1 MSTSS
6 LDFSSS
12 IFHFTKTKTKHEK
25 GRIKNKGQK
34 LKQKSKSRT
43 QRQLCKNSKWKNVQ
57 NQIKIWEKN
66 FKNKKKNKQKRIKK

>member
-1 MSTSS
+1 M
-6 LDFSSS
+6 
-12 IFHFTKTKTKHEK
+12 KKEE

-34 LKQKSKSRT
+34 LKQKSKSKT

-66 FKNKKKNKQKRIKK
+66 FKNKKKE